1 MKIIII
7 NFEEVTVTPLCI
19 RPRWCFMSYLLF
31 RPKDQS
37 RVDFSA
43 LLCYCPLPEVY
54 LSDVYRIWQHLVEI
68 VKGGQVSV
76 IITTH
81 YIEEA
86 RQANMVR
93 YTVS

>member
-1 MKIIII
+1 MH
-7 NFEEVTVTPLCI
+7 
-19 RPRWCFMSYLLF
+19 
-31 RPKDQS
+31 
-37 RVDFSA
+37 
-43 LLCYCPLPEVY
+43 

-93 YTVS
+93 YTHSWSVNQITSYTGEYEPKAVSV

>member
-1 MKIIII
+1 MVWHKA
-7 NFEEVTVTPLCI
+7 E
-19 RPRWCFMSYLLF
+19 LLLQHESF
-31 RPKDQS
+31 
-37 RVDFSA
+37 FSA
-43 LLCYCPLPEVY
+43 LDLTVFLCYCTPPEVP
-54 LSDVYRIWQHLVEI
+54 LSHVYRIWQHLVEI

-93 YTVS
+93 YTEHTLGLLVK